1 MTRAWLFC
9 VLEDVESAG
18 TMVEMD
24 LLVFLLILSVLVVI
38 HELGHYFAA
47 LLFGIRVEEFGF
59 GLPPKVM
66 KLFRHKDTDFT
77 LNLLPIGGFVKL
89 AGEEYSDGPVRTDM
103 FYQKPIWQRA
113 VVLTAGVVMN
123 FLLGV
128 LLFAGV
134 YSYLGVPEK
143 TDRVKIEEVT
153 KNSPAEMAGIKI
165 EERVMQFSV
174 LSSQFSITDGDQ
186 LVKLIGENKG
196 KEVTLT
202 VQNTKGESREVKVT
216 PRLNPPAGE
225 GSLGVLLNSVELVKY
240 PWWQMPFRGSVV
252 GLKEAIAWG
261 REILDGLAKTVGTLF
276 KGKVPDDVSGPV
288 GIYQVSSKVTKHGLI
303 AILQFMGVLSI
314 NLAILNIMPLP
325 ALDGGRVVF
334 LAVEKV
340 IGKKWKNKIEGSV
353 HSIGMIVLLG
363 LMLAITIRDV
373 VKLFG
378 KVN

>member
-1 MTRAWLFC
+1 MGA
-9 VLEDVESAG
+9 D

-24 LLVFLLILSVLVVI
+24 LLIFLLILSVLVVI

-89 AGEEYSDGPVRTDM
+89 SGEEYSDGPVKGDM

-134 YSYLGVPEK
+134 YSYLGIPEK
-143 TDRVKIEEVT
+143 TDRVKIEEVV
-153 KNSPAEMAGIKI
+153 KNSPAEIAGLKVGERIGKLKIDNGELTIKDAD
-165 EERVMQFSV
+165 S
-174 LSSQFSITDGDQ
+174 

-196 KEVTLT
+196 KEIVLR
-202 VQNTKGESREVKVT
+202 VVSKEGNERSVAVT
-216 PRLNPPAGE
+216 PRVNPPVGE
-225 GSLGVLLNSVELVKY
+225 GSLGVLLNSVELIKY

-252 GLKEAIAWG
+252 GVKEAIAWG
-261 REILDGLAKTVGTLF
+261 REILDGLAKTVGMLF
-276 KGKVPDDVSGPV
+276 KGRVPDDVSGPV

-303 AILQFMGVLSI
+303 AILQF
-314 NLAILNIMPLP
+314 
-325 ALDGGRVVF
+325 
-334 LAVEKV
+334 
-340 IGKKWKNKIEGSV
+340 
-353 HSIGMIVLLG
+353 
-363 LMLAITIRDV
+363 
-373 VKLFG
+373 KL
-378 KVN
+378 